1 MPLNSLPPPLRRLI
15 EALALRMGP
24 YAAMWVTLMAGA
36 AVVLTLAAFAGE
48 IYEDVTEADGVS
60 GFDLPILGLM
70 VAGRTPW
77 LAAAGTA
84 FTNLGGPVGS
94 TLLAVVALAVLSLAS
109 RSWRPTIL
117 LAVAAGG
124 SLLMTVAGKD
134 LIGRLRPDTTMA
146 VPPFETSPS
155 FPSGHT
161 LNTTTIMAVVAYLT
175 CLLVHRTWVR
185 TAVILACGTFAV
197 AMGLSRV
204 FLGHHWFTDV
214 LAAWVLGLA
223 WAGMVILAHR
233 VFHIVGKVRA
243 KARLEAG
250 RGRGPAPH

>member
-1 MPLNSLPPPLRRLI
+1 VPLNSLPPPLRRFI
-15 EALALRMGP
+15 EAIALRMGP
-24 YAAMWVTLMAGA
+24 YAAMWATLLVGAA
-36 AVVLTLAAFAGE
+36 AVVTLAAFAGE
-48 IYEDVTEADGVS
+48 VYEDVTESDGVS
-60 GFDLPILGLM
+60 GLDLPILGVM
-70 VAGRTPW
+70 VAGRTPE

-94 TLLAVVALAVLSLAS
+94 TLLALVALAVLSLAS

-117 LAVAAGG
+117 LVAAAGG
-124 SLLMTVAGKD
+124 SLLMTVVGKD
-134 LIGRLRPDTTMA
+134 LFGRLRPDSTMA

-185 TAVILACGTFAV
+185 TTVILACGAFAL

-214 LAAWVLGLA
+214 LAAWMLGLA
-223 WAGMVILAHR
+223 WAGLVILAHR
-233 VFHIVGKVRA
+233 VFHTVRQARA

-250 RGRGPAPH
+250 PGRGPAQP

>member
-1 MPLNSLPPPLRRLI
+1 
-15 EALALRMGP
+15 MGP
-24 YAAMWVTLMAGA
+24 YAAMWATLIVGA

-48 IYEDVTEADGVS
+48 IYEDVTESDGVA
-60 GFDLPILGLM
+60 GLDLPILGWM
-70 VAGRTPW
+70 VAGRTPE
-77 LAAAGTA
+77 LAAAVTA
-84 FTNLGGPVGS
+84 FTNLGGRLGA
-94 TLLAVVALAVLSLAS
+94 TLIAVVALVVLSLAS

-117 LAVAAGG
+117 LSVAAGG
-124 SLLMTVAGKD
+124 SLLMTMVGKD
-134 LIGRLRPDTTMA
+134 VIGRLRPDTTMA

-161 LNTTTIMAVVAYLT
+161 LNTTTVMAVVAYLT

-214 LAAWVLGLA
+214 LAAWALGLA

-233 VFHIVGKVRA
+233 VFHIARRVRA
-243 KARLEAG
+243 KARLDAG
-250 RGRGPAPH
+250 GTKPATAPDGHRP